1 MVFHLQMKISIKK
14 CQEIFLVHVVELE
27 EETKVNKK
35 EEVALDGKLFLDEF
49 SDVFPNKIT
58 KLSLVKKVD
67 HAIEWP
73 LKQS

>member
-1 MVFHLQMKISIKK
+1 M
-14 CQEIFLVHVVELE
+14 VELE

-35 EEVALDGKLFLDEF
+35 EEVVLDGKLFLDEF